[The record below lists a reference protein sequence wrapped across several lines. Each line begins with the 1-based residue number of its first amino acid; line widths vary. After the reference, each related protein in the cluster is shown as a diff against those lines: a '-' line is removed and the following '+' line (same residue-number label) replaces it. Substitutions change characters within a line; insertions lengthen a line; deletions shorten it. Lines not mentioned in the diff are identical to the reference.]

1 MTNRAEFQLT
11 EQELQ
16 ALFDSTNAVDPELL
30 DLVDAI
36 AKESVISTEEDSDI
50 FLSPEEIA
58 HLDDLIADLENGN
71 FLI

>member
-1 MTNRAEFQLT
+1 MTNRAEFQWT

-16 ALFDSTNAVDPELL
+16 ALVDSTNAVDPKLL
-30 DLVDAI
+30 DLVDTI
-36 AKESVISTEEDSDI
+36 VKESVTSVEEDNDI

>member
-1 MTNRAEFQLT
+1 MTNRAEFQWT

-16 ALFDSTNAVDPELL
+16 ALFDSTNAVDPKLL
-30 DLVDAI
+30 DSVDTI
-36 AKESVISTEEDSDI
+36 VKESVTSVEEDNDI

-58 HLDDLIADLENGN
+58 NLDDLIADLENGN

>member
-1 MTNRAEFQLT
+1 MTNRAEFQWT

-16 ALFDSTNAVDPELL
+16 ALFDSTNAVDPKLL
-30 DLVDAI
+30 DLVDTI
-36 AKESVISTEEDSDI
+36 VKESVTSVEEDNDI

>member
-1 MTNRAEFQLT
+1 MTNRAEFELT

-30 DLVDAI
+30 DLADAI
-36 AKESVISTEEDSDI
+36 AKESVISTEEDNDI

>member
-1 MTNRAEFQLT
+1 MTNRAEFQWT

-16 ALFDSTNAVDPELL
+16 ALFDSTNAVDPKLL
-30 DLVDAI
+30 DLVDTI
-36 AKESVISTEEDSDI
+36 VKESVTSVEEDNDI

-58 HLDDLIADLENGN
+58 HLDDLIVDLENGN

>member
-36 AKESVISTEEDSDI
+36 VKESVISTEEDSDI

>member
-1 MTNRAEFQLT
+1 MTNRAKFELT